1 MKLVIKKRLIIIK
14 KKKTNNQKTH
24 TQLTFI
30 MTSDVSRFPLWFMN
44 QYPKALDYLS
54 VASHPSEN
62 ILVKADVTLDQRSI
76 IQGTPDGILALI
88 APVVAYWGLSLF
100 FHIIDVYELAEYYRI
115 HPSEEERKRNRAS
128 RMQVLLEVIFQHF
141 IQSVVGYIFY
151 IYEDCV
157 PKTFTQIYEEIW
169 SWKYQSVVFTPLN
182 QFLPDWFYLFWYSYG
197 ISFLKVFAGFVI
209 IDSWQYWL
217 HRLMHQNKTLYK
229 LFHSRHHALYVPYA
243 YGALFNQPVEGFLLD
258 TLGTGIA
265 MLITQ
270 LSPKEQVVLY
280 TFATMK
286 TVDDHCGYSLP
297 FDIFQII
304 FPNNS
309 VYHDIHHQ
317 NWGIKSNFSQPFFI
331 AWDTFCGTEYPGYE
345 DYRKGVQKVSIEK
358 YKQFLE
364 ERKQKKLLKKS
375 KDESSSSSSEDYDE
389 EKKTK

>member
-1 MKLVIKKRLIIIK
+1 MSVD
-14 KKKTNNQKTH
+14 T
-24 TQLTFI
+24 
-30 MTSDVSRFPLWFMN
+30 SRFPLWFMN

-62 ILVKADVTLDQRSI
+62 ILVKADTTLDQRSI
-76 IQGTPDGILALI
+76 IHGMPDGILALVS
-88 APVVAYWGLSLF
+88 PVVAYWVFSLF
-100 FHIIDVYELAEYYRI
+100 FHIIDIFELAEYYRI
-115 HPSEEERKRNRAS
+115 HPSEEERKRNKATRL
-128 RMQVLLEVIFQHF
+128 QVLLEVLFQHF
-141 IQSVVGYIFY
+141 IQSVVGYVFY
-151 IYEDCV
+151 VYDDYT
-157 PKTFTQIYEEIW
+157 PKSFTTIYEEIW
-169 SWKYQSVVFTPLN
+169 ALKYNSLFSPLN
-182 QFLPDWFYLFWYSYG
+182 SILPNWFYLFWYSYG
-197 ISFLKVFAGFVI
+197 YSFLKIFVGFVI

-217 HRLMHQNKTLYK
+217 HRLMHQNKTLYR
-229 LFHSRHHALYVPYA
+229 LFHSRHHSLYVPYA

-297 FDIFQII
+297 FDVFQLI

-345 DYRKGVQKVSIEK
+345 DYRKGVKKVSIEK
-358 YKQFLE
+358 YKEFLE
-364 ERKQKKLLKKS
+364 ERRKKKLMKGAS
-375 KDESSSSSSEDYDE
+375 DSTFDDSDED
-389 EKKTK
+389 KKTK